1 MNSPDKIMGTLGL
14 CQKAGKLG
22 SGEFMTEQSVKAGK
36 SFLVIVA
43 TDASDGTKK
52 NFKDMCTYYEVP
64 YAEYGTKD
72 SLGHALGKEVRA
84 SLSVNDE
91 GFAKA
96 VRKKLETTVK

>member
-1 MNSPDKIMGTLGL
+1 MIPDKVLGSL
-14 CQKAGKLG
+14 GMCQKAGRMG

-36 SFLVIVA
+36 SWLVIVA
-43 TDASDGTKK
+43 TDASDATKK
-52 NFKDMCTYYEVP
+52 NFKDMCAFYEVP

-96 VRKKLETTVK
+96 IRKKMETLV